1 MRYSTC
7 GLEPLSRVI
16 AAGEG
21 VHPSLPRG
29 KNNPQAGRTEEK
41 RQGHGCGFGDQVFA
55 SEYRFCS
62 CFSTSSPPVEENQ
75 MPVKARNGV
84 PAYQR
89 IQGVIRKVI
98 DTGGLR
104 PGDAV
109 PSERELARIH
119 EVSLMTARHALATL
133 EQEGVVERRRG
144 VGTFVSTPKI
154 HFNKLMSYTE
164 QMRSRSLTAGSKV
177 LFSEIVDDEAEA
189 TARLSLSPKSHV
201 LKLERLRHTSGE
213 PFALETCYFSAKH
226 FASLLSEQLERESLF
241 GILERRYNVVLG
253 YADEEV
259 DATAADP
266 RTAELLGVP
275 KREPLLR
282 IRQVIYSTKGTVIVY
297 VLGLYRSDR
306 HNLVI
311 RRFR

>member
-1 MRYSTC
+1 
-7 GLEPLSRVI
+7 V
-16 AAGEG
+16 
-21 VHPSLPRG
+21 
-29 KNNPQAGRTEEK
+29 
-41 RQGHGCGFGDQVFA
+41 
-55 SEYRFCS
+55 
-62 CFSTSSPPVEENQ
+62 SSGIVEEQ
-75 MPVKARNGV
+75 MPVKTRNGV

-89 IQGVIRKVI
+89 IQGAVRRVIAS
-98 DTGGLR
+98 GGLR

-133 EQEGVVERRRG
+133 EREGVVERRRG

-164 QMRSRSLTAGSKV
+164 QMRGRSLTVGSKV
-177 LFSEIVDDEAEA
+177 LFSEVVDDEPEA
-189 TARLSLSPKSHV
+189 TARLSLAPKTQ
-201 LKLERLRHTSGE
+201 LLRLERLRHTAGE
-213 PFALETCYFSAKH
+213 PFALETCYFSAKQYGG
-226 FASLLSEQLERESLF
+226 LLSEPLERESLF
-241 GILERRYNVVLG
+241 GILERSYGVVLG

>member
-1 MRYSTC
+1 
-7 GLEPLSRVI
+7 
-16 AAGEG
+16 
-21 VHPSLPRG
+21 
-29 KNNPQAGRTEEK
+29 
-41 RQGHGCGFGDQVFA
+41 
-55 SEYRFCS
+55 
-62 CFSTSSPPVEENQ
+62 
-75 MPVKARNGV
+75 MPVKTRNGV

-89 IQGVIRKVI
+89 IQGAVRRVIAS
-98 DTGGLR
+98 GGLR

-133 EQEGVVERRRG
+133 EHEGVVERRRG

-164 QMRSRSLTAGSKV
+164 QMRGRSLTVGSKV
-177 LFSEIVDDEAEA
+177 LFSEVVDDEPEA
-189 TARLSLSPKSHV
+189 TARLSLAPKTQ
-201 LKLERLRHTSGE
+201 LLRLERLRHTAGE
-213 PFALETCYFSAKH
+213 PFALETCYFSAKQYGG
-226 FASLLSEQLERESLF
+226 LLSEPLERESLF
-241 GILERRYNVVLG
+241 GILERSYGVVLG